1 MKLKKLMALALSGA
15 MAVSMMT
22 ACGGSGNGG
31 TPNGGEGE
39 GVVTGYSSM
48 LAKYMED
55 TSKKDYFTFQDDAAE
70 AAALADAL
78 GNRGTLLLSANTVAP
93 VVLPVT
99 SPVIANDFKNS
110 LGLDVVVTDVVN
122 GVLGDWV
129 EILRLFGSE
138 TQDGLDEM
146 IDNKNGTHIDFAD
159 EVNKTKKVGMIF
171 VADGTISVE
180 KALKQ
185 IADGVSSYIN
195 DIELGDWDTVNPKIP
210 VFENGANEV
219 VKILSLD
226 TIASEYLPESKTSD
240 AGETYEYNY
249 KISASVVNKALTVF
263 DGYNGSANFIAVTI
277 TRTVK

>member
-1 MKLKKLMALALSGA
+1 
-15 MAVSMMT
+15 
-22 ACGGSGNGG
+22 
-31 TPNGGEGE
+31 
-39 GVVTGYSSM
+39 
-48 LAKYMED
+48 MED

-138 TQDGLDEM
+138 TQGSLDTV
-146 IDNKNGTHIDFAD
+146 IGIINKTEGTNIDFAD

-195 DIELGDWDTVNPKIP
+195 DIEVGDWDNVSPDIP
-210 VFENGANEV
+210 GKVDIANKV